1 MAILQVEDIVRTCAR
16 FEQLG
21 AKPVFGTQLLAA
33 AEVGEGGRG
42 ERASRYTPGSALPKA
57 PGTVRH
63 VFAAT
68 RRGGVVP
75 WQNTSGSPCIK
86 RHTITVPL
94 SASFCTAVFVD
105 MERVGKCA
113 PPPHA
118 TLLFKGWHGERAVAP
133 ARLRHAA

>member
-68 RRGGVVP
+68 RRGGGRALAEYKRESLYQTTHDYGTIIGFVLHGCFRGHGTRWEMRPPSPRNAVV
-75 WQNTSGSPCIK
+75 Q
-86 RHTITVPL
+86 
-94 SASFCTAVFVD
+94 
-105 MERVGKCA
+105 
-113 PPPHA
+113 
-118 TLLFKGWHGERAVAP
+118 
-133 ARLRHAA
+133 RLAW